1 MNIPELMG
9 QILGLCSIALGGVLI
24 NRITRLD
31 VTLASLLSGVIAG
44 IIIPLFDLDIGL
56 RAHHIQDLVFFVIL
70 PVLIFEAAWHIKPQL
85 LRRWLLPILL
95 LATLGVLISAGV
107 MGAGLYLGIGH
118 SEGFP
123 WTAALLTGAI
133 LAATDPVAVVSKLRN
148 SKAPEELTT
157 LFEGESLFND
167 ATAVVLFGIVL
178 VVAQGET
185 ASVSATSYFFTV
197 FFGGIVVGLVA
208 GLLLAIAVLFVGQKP
223 ASALILV
230 FGAFA
235 SFFVAEH
242 FFHVSGIMAVVTTAI
257 LARICLR
264 EQEHTFIS
272 GVTVT
277 WDWLGLLLNTMLFAL
292 MGLAITFE
300 MFREQW
306 LAMLIAIAAA
316 LTARFVSVY
325 FCALLTRLT
334 SRPISMDWSLV
345 LAWGGLRGT
354 IAIALVLSLP
364 VSLGYWWTVQ
374 SMVFGVVLFTLL
386 VQGPT
391 TGHLIRRISS

>member
-1 MNIPELMG
+1 MAEN
-9 QILGLCSIALGGVLI
+9 
-24 NRITRLD
+24 N
-31 VTLASLLSGVIAG
+31 VIERKHKSPW
-44 IIIPLFDLDIGL
+44 I
-56 RAHHIQDLVFFVIL
+56 VIL
-70 PVLIFEAAWHIKPQL
+70 KRF
-85 LRRWLLPILL
+85 
-95 LATLGVLISAGV
+95 
-107 MGAGLYLGIGH
+107 
-118 SEGFP
+118 
-123 WTAALLTGAI
+123 
-133 LAATDPVAVVSKLRN
+133 
-148 SKAPEELTT
+148 
-157 LFEGESLFND
+157 
-167 ATAVVLFGIVL
+167 
-178 VVAQGET
+178 
-185 ASVSATSYFFTV
+185 
-197 FFGGIVVGLVA
+197 
-208 GLLLAIAVLFVGQKP
+208 
-223 ASALILV
+223 
-230 FGAFA
+230 
-235 SFFVAEH
+235 
-242 FFHVSGIMAVVTTAI
+242 SGNKM
-257 LARICLR
+257 
-264 EQEHTFIS
+264 